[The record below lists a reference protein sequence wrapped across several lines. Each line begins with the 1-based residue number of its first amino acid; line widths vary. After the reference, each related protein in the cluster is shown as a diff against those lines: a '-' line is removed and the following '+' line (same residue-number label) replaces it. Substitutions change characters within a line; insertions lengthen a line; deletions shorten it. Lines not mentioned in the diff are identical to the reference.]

1 MSIEFHCEHCNMVV
15 KAPDDAGGR
24 PGKCPHCQGTNY
36 IPSPEAGE
44 IPLEPLDERFE
55 QHRKQSAAEDFAYQ
69 RRIMSDRSMPG
80 EGGRGGRTGTGR
92 SGGARPNGGVDR
104 SAGAEPAEV
113 LSDKQISS
121 LIVSFIG
128 AMAGG
133 SLPKADE
140 ISRRLKPNAA
150 KVNGILDDMLSSE
163 NIAGYGLPTLPKPVL
178 NGFVKQL
185 RAKIS

>member
-36 IPSPEAGE
+36 IPRPDAGE
-44 IPLEPLDERFE
+44 IPLEPLDEGFE

-69 RRIMSDRSMPG
+69 RRIMSDRTMPG
-80 EGGRGGRTGTGR
+80 EGGRGARP
-92 SGGARPNGGVDR
+92 GGARPTGGSARSER

-121 LIVSFIG
+121 LIVSFIS
-128 AMAGG
+128 AMASG
-133 SLPKADE
+133 SLPKAEE
-140 ISRRLKPNAA
+140 ISQRLRPNAA
-150 KVNGILDDMLSSE
+150 KVNGILDDMLSTE